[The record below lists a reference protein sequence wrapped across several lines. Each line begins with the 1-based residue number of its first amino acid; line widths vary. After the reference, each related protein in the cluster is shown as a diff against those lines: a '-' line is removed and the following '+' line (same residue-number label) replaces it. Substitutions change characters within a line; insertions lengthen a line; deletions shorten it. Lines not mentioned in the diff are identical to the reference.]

1 MGEVYLMH
9 ETQSQCSSVRLVAC
23 VPMLIVKIVGVVAMG
38 SRFVAASI
46 LVSVVMA
53 FVRCVRRSTVLV
65 PVLGMISS

>member
-1 MGEVYLMH
+1 
-9 ETQSQCSSVRLVAC
+9 VRLVAC

-53 FVRCVRRSTVLV
+53 LVRCVRRSIVLV
-65 PVLGMISS
+65 PVLGMIFLLMIERLM

>member
-1 MGEVYLMH
+1 
-9 ETQSQCSSVRLVAC
+9 VRLVAC

-53 FVRCVRRSTVLV
+53 LVRCVRRSTVLV
-65 PVLGMISS
+65 PVLGMIFLLMSGRLM